1 MGLRTCSSK
10 EEAIQ
15 AAEAGL
21 LWINMGTHTDP
32 SWKMREG
39 LDVAKHYEKYCW
51 RPADFAVLVEEDD
64 EGASPTTVDED

>member
-21 LWINMGTHTDP
+21 LWINMGTSTDRR
-32 SWKMREG
+32 WQMRDR
-39 LDVAKHYEKYCW
+39 LDVAHHYGTYCW
-51 RPADFAVLVEEDD
+51 KPEDFAVLVED
-64 EGASPTTVDED
+64 ESDGQSSSCD

>member
-21 LWINMGTHTDP
+21 LWLDTGPMNSP
-32 SWKMREG
+32 SWRKRIG
-39 LDVAKHYEKYCW
+39 LNVELLYGSIAW
-51 RPADFAVLVEEDD
+51 PPAAFAVLVEDD
-64 EGASPTTVDED
+64 EECDSPPPVSKD

>member
-21 LWINMGTHTDP
+21 LWINTGTHAQP
-32 SWKMREG
+32 SWKTRDR
-39 LDVAKHYEKYCW
+39 LDVAYHYGKYFW
-51 RPADFAVLVEEDD
+51 KPEDFAVLVED
-64 EGASPTTVDED
+64 ERDG